1 MNDLQWFGIFRA
13 LGKPEY
19 IENEKFNTTGARST
33 NLEELMSLLSKFESL
48 TTDEALTKLRN
59 EDVPCAATTT
69 LDELMT
75 HPQILAN
82 GLFKEISSENQ
93 GRVRALRYP
102 AKFNNQEVMNDTPAP
117 ALGEHKKEII
127 NSLKS

>member
-1 MNDLQWFGIFRA
+1 
-13 LGKPEY
+13 
-19 IENEKFNTTGARST
+19 
-33 NLEELMSLLSKFESL
+33 
-48 TTDEALTKLRN
+48 
-59 EDVPCAATTT
+59 
-69 LDELMT
+69 MT

-82 GLFKEISSENQ
+82 GLIKEISSENQ

-102 AKFNNQEVMNDTPAP
+102 AKFNNQEVMNHSPAP

>member
-1 MNDLQWFGIFRA
+1 
-13 LGKPEY
+13 
-19 IENEKFNTTGARST
+19 
-33 NLEELMSLLSKFESL
+33 
-48 TTDEALTKLRN
+48 
-59 EDVPCAATTT
+59 
-69 LDELMT
+69 MT